1 MSLLSPP
8 RPTVLD
14 TYRRVETPEGVELG
28 LRVAGPPARL
38 LAWGI
43 DAFLRTLAYM
53 VLAMVL
59 SLAGE
64 IGMGVFLVL
73 LFLGEWLYP
82 VLFEVLGGGA
92 TPGKRRL
99 GLLVLH
105 DDGTPVGWTASILRN
120 LVRFADFLPVA
131 YGFGLATMLANRD
144 FKRLGDLAAGTVVV
158 HRAETAGPGG
168 VPRHAAEPPPV
179 PLRPEEQQAVL
190 EYARR
195 LPTWTADRAQEL
207 AELAL
212 PLTRE
217 RGRSGVERL
226 LAIANWLVGRR

>member
-1 MSLLSPP
+1 M
-8 RPTVLD
+8 LD
-14 TYRRVETPEGVELG
+14 TYRAVETPEGVELG

-43 DAFLRTLAYM
+43 DAFLRTLAYLF
-53 VLAMVL
+53 LAVAL
-59 SLAGE
+59 SFAGRT
-64 IGMGVFLVL
+64 GLGVFLVL
-73 LFLGEWLYP
+73 MFLGEWFYP
-82 VLFEVLGGGA
+82 VAFEVLGGGA

-99 GLLVLH
+99 GLVVLH

-131 YGFGLATMLANRD
+131 YGFGLATMLVHRD

-158 HRAETAGPGG
+158 HRAETAGLGHVSGGG
-168 VPRHAAEPPPV
+168 VPRHAAEPPPA

-190 EYARR
+190 EFARR
-195 LPTWTADRAQEL
+195 LPTWTEERAREIAD
-207 AELAL
+207 LAL

-217 RGRSGVERL
+217 RGRAGVDKL
-226 LAIANWLVGRR
+226 LAHANWLVGRR